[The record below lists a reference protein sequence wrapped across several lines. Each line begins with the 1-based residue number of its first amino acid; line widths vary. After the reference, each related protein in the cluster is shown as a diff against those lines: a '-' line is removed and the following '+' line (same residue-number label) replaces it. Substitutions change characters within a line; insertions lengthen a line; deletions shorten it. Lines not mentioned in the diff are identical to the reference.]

1 MMRVG
6 IPDVVMNDTNSE
18 VNLTFSLSKKA
29 QRGVTN

>member
-18 VNLTFSLSKKA
+18 VNLTFSLSKKL
-29 QRGVTN
+29 RGE

>member
-18 VNLTFSLSKKA
+18 VKPHFFVIKKA